1 MPVICLTHQQMAGIH
16 TSKPDC
22 QTYKS
27 IGYGYNAQG
36 NRIKILGDKQRWRC
50 VNDDRCREIL

>member
-1 MPVICLTHQQMAGIH
+1 MAGIH

>member
-1 MPVICLTHQQMAGIH
+1 MLIFGKIKQKNRICKIGAGG
-16 TSKPDC
+16 K
-22 QTYKS
+22 
-27 IGYGYNAQG
+27 QG